1 MTQINLL
8 PWREQ
13 ARQEKRMLFVAIL
26 MGFVALTF
34 IFVFILHVWVRERIN
49 SQNVRNNYLEAA
61 LLKEQDVLGQLN
73 KVNSAK
79 HKIEEQLR
87 YLFNLRFTSYQAVN
101 IFNDIPKITPDG
113 VSLNKI
119 IRQGNTITILGRAKS
134 NLEVTQFM
142 ENLEKSPVFEHPV
155 LTEINAKENSVENQ
169 RFFQLNVTL
178 EKKTY
183 E

>member
-34 IFVFILHVWVRERIN
+34 IFVFILHLLVRERIN

-61 LLKEQDVLGQLN
+61 LLKEEDALGQLN
-73 KVNSAK
+73 KVK
-79 HKIEEQLR
+79 EVKQKIEEQLH
-87 YLFNLRFTSYQAVN
+87 YLFNLRFTSYQAIN
-101 IFNDIPKITPDG
+101 IFNEIPKLTPEG
-113 VSLNKI
+113 MSLNKI
-119 IRQGNTITILGRAKS
+119 SRQGNTITILGRAKS
-134 NLEVTQFM
+134 NLEVTSFM

-169 RFFQLNVTL
+169 RFFLLNATL
-178 EKKTY
+178 EKKVY